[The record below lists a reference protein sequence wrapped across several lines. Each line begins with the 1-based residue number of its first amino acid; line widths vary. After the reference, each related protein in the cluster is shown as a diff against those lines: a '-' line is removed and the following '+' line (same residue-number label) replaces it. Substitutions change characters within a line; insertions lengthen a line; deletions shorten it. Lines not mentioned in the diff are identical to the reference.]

1 MSLYVDMGSRGFEDR
16 KGAFELRS
24 SSDDW
29 DEGRTRQA
37 VIQVGDP
44 HHTRV
49 ILSHGSTVRS
59 PLQ

>member
-29 DEGRTRQA
+29 DEGKNKA
-37 VIQVGDP
+37 GGDA
-44 HHTRV
+44 
-49 ILSHGSTVRS
+49 SW
-59 PLQ
+59 